1 MTIEFF
7 INEFSNILV
16 DTNISSLKPTS
27 SYLDL
32 DDWDS
37 LTALETIAHFDEEFN
52 LTIEPEILYNSNSF
66 EELYN
71 SLFKK

>member
-1 MTIEFF
+1 MTIQDF
-7 INEFSNILV
+7 INEFSNIFV
-16 DTNISSLKPTS
+16 DTDISSLKPST

-52 LTIEPEILYNSNSF
+52 LIIEPEILYNSNSF
-66 EELYN
+66 EDLYN
-71 SLFKK
+71 SVLKK